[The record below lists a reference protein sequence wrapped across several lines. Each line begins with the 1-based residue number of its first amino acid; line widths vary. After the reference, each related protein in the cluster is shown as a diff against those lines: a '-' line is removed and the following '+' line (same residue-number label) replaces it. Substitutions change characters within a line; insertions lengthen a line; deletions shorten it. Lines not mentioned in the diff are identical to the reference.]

1 VELCASSA
9 VRHDEVDGAEDAGG
23 LGLNF
28 VEILHLE
35 AVSVFGDEGFI
46 AVRRERGPGVD
57 GSVVDADF
65 DVVGTGFE

>member
-1 VELCASSA
+1 MAQNGALASGIP
-9 VRHDEVDGAEDAGG
+9 RG

-35 AVSVFGDEGFI
+35 AVAEFGDEGF
-46 AVRRERGPGVD
+46 VVVGRERGPGVD

>member
-1 VELCASSA
+1 
-9 VRHDEVDGAEDAGG
+9 

-35 AVSVFGDEGFI
+35 AVAEFGDEGF
-46 AVRRERGPGVD
+46 VVVGRERGPGVD